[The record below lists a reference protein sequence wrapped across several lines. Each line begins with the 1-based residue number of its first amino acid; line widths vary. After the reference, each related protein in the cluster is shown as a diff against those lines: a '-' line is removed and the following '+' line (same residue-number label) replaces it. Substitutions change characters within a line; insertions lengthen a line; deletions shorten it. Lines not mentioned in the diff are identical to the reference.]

1 MSPIEM
7 TDSETATA
15 TQENTQLD
23 LPWNVVVFDD
33 PVNLMG
39 YVTWVFMKVFG
50 YSESKAATLM
60 MEVHQL
66 GRSVVWTGGRE
77 KAEFYTQQLQS
88 HQLKTSLEK
97 AA

>member
-1 MSPIEM
+1 M

-50 YSESKAATLM
+50 YTESKAATLM

>member
-1 MSPIEM
+1 MS
-7 TDSETATA
+7 DSETITA
-15 TQENTQLD
+15 TKESTQLD

-50 YSESKAATLM
+50 YNETKAAKLM

>member
-1 MSPIEM
+1 MSPMEM
-7 TDSETATA
+7 SDSETITA
-15 TQENTQLD
+15 TKENTQLD
-23 LPWNVVVFDD
+23 MPWNVVVLDD